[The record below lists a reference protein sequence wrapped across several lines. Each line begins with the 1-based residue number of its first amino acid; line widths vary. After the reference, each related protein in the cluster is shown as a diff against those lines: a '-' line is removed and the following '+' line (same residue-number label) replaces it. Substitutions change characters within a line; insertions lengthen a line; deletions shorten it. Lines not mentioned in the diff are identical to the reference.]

1 MLAYD
6 WVVLLQLKTL
16 ARVHL
21 VLTGDVHIAS
31 VGSATKLDDWTLV
44 FTLCSH
50 DSFSDFLTRCT
61 DVGDYALDAT
71 LVDGTKTL
79 RTDVQGDP
87 ALL

>member
-21 VLTGDVHIAS
+21 VLTGDVYIAS
-31 VGSATKLDDWTLV
+31 VSSATKLDDWTLV

-61 DVGDYALDAT
+61 DVGDYALDTA
-71 LVDGTKTL
+71 LVDGTKAL